1 MGIKTRTIDL
11 KTKGSGDTIDITGQI
26 NRELLASGFKNG
38 IVTVFVPGSTASV
51 TTMEFESGVIDDF
64 KDAMDRAV
72 PVSIP
77 YKHHLRWQDGN
88 GHSHVRAAWMG
99 PSLTIPFSDGNMILG
114 TWQQVVLID
123 FDNTSRQRRLILQIM
138 GE

>member
-1 MGIKTRTIDL
+1 MSVQTRTIDL

-26 NRELLASGFKNG
+26 NLQLAQSGIKNG
-38 IVTVFVPGSTASV
+38 IVTIFVPGSTASV
-51 TTMEFESGVIDDF
+51 TTLEFEPGVLDDF
-64 KDAMDRAV
+64 RDALERAV
-72 PVSIP
+72 PESMP

-88 GHSHVRAAWMG
+88 GHSHVRAAWLG
-99 PSLTIPFSDGNMILG
+99 PSLTVPFRDANLILG

-123 FDNTSRQRRLILQIM
+123 FDNTSRQRRLILQIL